1 MVFSRSGGE
10 GADLPSGTNGTNDS
24 WISGTEGSG
33 NYLAVRQEIELLK
46 NLKALKDN
54 GTFKSIVVLIN
65 SSNALEMDFLN
76 PAICG
81 EDYGIDAAMWIG
93 DVGQTG
99 INGVGQLL
107 AGTVILR
114 LSGGHLPVRQS
125 GKPFHVQLLHPG
137 LPQRSRV

>member
-1 MVFSRSGGE
+1 MYGGTGSG
-10 GADLPSGTNGTNDS
+10 S
-24 WISGTEGSG
+24 EGSG
-33 NYLAVRQEIELLK
+33 NYLELSAEEIELLK

-107 AGTVILR
+107 AGAGT
-114 LSGGHLPVRQS
+114 P
-125 GKPFHVQLLHPG
+125 
-137 LPQRSRV
+137 